1 MSEAKS
7 EGAHNAFALR
17 QTLADELRSK
27 GLFQTG
33 AVEAA
38 FRAVPRHLFVP
49 GVPVEKAYTNTWIG
63 TKPTDDGGW
72 ISSSSSPDIMAIMLE
87 QLALEP
93 GQRVLEIGAGTGY
106 NAALI
111 AHIVGPSGHVTTLD
125 IDEDIVAGA
134 REHLA
139 AAGVE
144 NVQAVCADGG
154 FGFAEAAP
162 FDRIMLSVGSGDI
175 SAAWREQL
183 RPGGRIVLP
192 LWLERYGSL
201 QASVAFEKREAHLA
215 SVSLKHAGFM
225 PLRGAFALEG
235 PTSIQLSPEL
245 GLEFVRDDGGT
256 VDAEGMYRL
265 LTGTHRDLPTDVQ
278 VAMRDVMGGLYL
290 WLLPIYETDGCGLTA
305 RGEWLKRGI
314 VPYLFGAAD
323 KFCNAGGLMEGTAR
337 CALAMRPPDHT
348 LPPEISW
355 NEPPFSLY
363 VRSYGPDDTLAH
375 KYIGLINAWDAAGR
389 PGFERLRIRAM
400 PLDNDDIPM
409 PNEHVLIRPSIRLVL
424 TWDA

>member
-1 MSEAKS
+1 VSEARVVDTD
-7 EGAHNAFALR
+7 GTFALR
-17 QTLADELRSK
+17 QKLADELMGMS
-27 GLFQTG
+27 LLQAA
-33 AVEAA
+33 AVETA

-49 GVPVEKAYTNTWIG
+49 GVPLEKAYTNTWIG
-63 TKPTDDGGW
+63 TKSTDGGGW

-87 QLALEP
+87 QLVLEP
-93 GQRVLEIGAGTGY
+93 GHRVLEIGAGTGY

-111 AHIVGPSGHVTTLD
+111 AHIVGPSGHVATLD

-144 NVQAVCADGG
+144 NVQAVCSDGG

-162 FDRIMLSVGSGDI
+162 FDRIILSVGSGDI
-175 SAAWREQL
+175 TSAWREQL

-201 QASVAFEKREAHLA
+201 QASVAFEKRETHLA

-235 PTSIQLSPEL
+235 LSPIQLGPEP
-245 GLEFVRDDGGT
+245 GLEFVRDDGGA

-265 LTGTHRDLPTDVQ
+265 LTGPHRDVPTDVQ

-290 WLLPIYETDGCGLTA
+290 WLLPTYEAEGCGLTA
-305 RGEWLKRGI
+305 REEWLRRGI
-314 VPYLFGAAD
+314 VPYLIGAAD
-323 KFCNAGGLMEGTAR
+323 KFCSAGGLMEGTAR

-348 LPPEISW
+348 LPAEISW

-363 VRSYGPDDTLAH
+363 VRSYGPDDTLAD
-375 KYIGLINAWDAAGR
+375 KYIGLVKAWDAAGR
-389 PGFERLRIRAM
+389 PGFERLHIRAVA
-400 PLDNDDIPM
+400 LDNDYSQR
-409 PNEHVLIRPSIRLVL
+409 PNEHILTRPSTRLVL